1 MIVVYATDVACT
13 NSRHFEVDVNL
24 TWGVWF
30 EPTQPVKRICEL
42 AQLAESLG
50 AKVCLIADE
59 GTERDLYVTLTAVLL
74 TTDSMT
80 VGPGITNPF
89 SRHPVTTAAAIATLD
104 EMAPGRIWHGLGVG
118 GSRVLEPLG
127 MHPDRPY
134 TALKKAFI
142 ENRDLLTGSSVGLAR
157 LPWHRGRVPTAM
169 AGRGPRVQQLASE
182 EADWVILSA
191 KALNELPATARKVR
205 AAGNAQIG
213 WSAYLAY
220 NARERHRVLRHFSY
234 MAVAAPADLREEIG
248 LDDRAASRVKEAM
261 LKGDLEEA
269 VRHLPESLVDRYAV
283 TGTPAE
289 CALLIAEHQPHFDL
303 FLLPMNDE
311 TECEA
316 HIRSSA
322 AILNQASCA
331 RD

>member
-1 MIVVYATDVACT
+1 M
-13 NSRHFEVDVNL
+13 NL
-24 TWGVWF
+24 AWGVWF
-30 EPTQPVKRICEL
+30 EPTQPVERICEL
-42 AQLAESLG
+42 AQLAELLG
-50 AKVCLIADE
+50 AEVCLIADE

-74 TTDSMT
+74 ATDSMT
-80 VGPGITNPF
+80 VGPAITNPF
-89 SRHPVTTAAAIATLD
+89 SRHPVTTAAAIATLN
-104 EMAPGRIWHGLGVG
+104 EMAPGRVWHGLGVG

-127 MHPDRPY
+127 MNPDRPY

-142 ENRDLLTGSSVGLAR
+142 ENRDLLAGSSVGPAH
-157 LPWHRGRVPTAM
+157 LPWHRGHIPTAI
-169 AGRGPRVQQLASE
+169 AGRGPRVQRLASE

-191 KALNELPATARKVR
+191 KALKELPATAKKIR

-220 NARERHRVLRHFSY
+220 NDQERHRVLRHFSY
-234 MAVAAPADLREEIG
+234 MAVDAPADIRKEIG
-248 LDDRAASRVKEAM
+248 LDTRAASRVKEAM

-289 CALLIAEHQPHFDL
+289 CALIIAEHRPYFDL

-311 TECEA
+311 MECEA

-331 RD
+331 GD

>member
-1 MIVVYATDVACT
+1 M
-13 NSRHFEVDVNL
+13 NL
-24 TWGVWF
+24 VWGVWF

-50 AKVCLIADE
+50 AEVCLIADE

-74 TTDSMT
+74 ATDSMI

-89 SRHPVTTAAAIATLD
+89 SQHPLTTAAAIATLN

-127 MHPDRPY
+127 ISPDRPY
-134 TALKKAFI
+134 TALKNSFI
-142 ENRDLLTGSSVGLAR
+142 ENRDLLTGSSVGPAH
-157 LPWHRGRVPTAM
+157 LPWHRGRVPTAI
-169 AGRGPRVQQLASE
+169 AGRGPRVQRLASK

-191 KALNELPATARKVR
+191 KALKELPATARKVR
-205 AAGNAQIG
+205 AAGNAQIC

-220 NARERHRVLRHFSY
+220 NNQERHRVLRHFSY
-234 MAVAAPADLREEIG
+234 MAIDAPPNIRKEIG
-248 LDDRAASRVKEAM
+248 LDVRAASRVKEAM
-261 LKGDLEEA
+261 LKGDLEDA
-269 VRHLPESLVDRYAV
+269 VQYLPESLVDIYAV

-289 CALLIAEHQPHFDL
+289 CAAIIRANRPNFDL

-316 HIRSSA
+316 HIRLSA

-331 RD
+331 SD